1 VAVFNDERRAKPLRI
16 IFGMFTDPF
25 ARSLGQ
31 WPNERNRT
39 LRQNPDIAFA
49 IGAAHCLESAL
60 ASGGSGL
67 IGNSG
72 RKTAN
77 VCDKHATETTRN
89 MATDFTAFV
98 FTYFL
103 RKPGSK
109 VPGNMLRE
117 SQRALSSSARLSDS
131 GEVEIFRLSRD

>member
-1 VAVFNDERRAKPLRI
+1 MFNDERRAKPLRI

-49 IGAAHCLESAL
+49 VGAVHCLESAF

-89 MATDFTAFV
+89 IITDFTAFV
-98 FTYFL
+98 FTFLL
-103 RKPGSK
+103 RKSWSK
-109 VPGNMLRE
+109 VPGDMLKE
-117 SQRALSSSARLSDS
+117 SQRALTFSARLSDS
-131 GEVEIFRLSRD
+131 DEVEIFRLSGD